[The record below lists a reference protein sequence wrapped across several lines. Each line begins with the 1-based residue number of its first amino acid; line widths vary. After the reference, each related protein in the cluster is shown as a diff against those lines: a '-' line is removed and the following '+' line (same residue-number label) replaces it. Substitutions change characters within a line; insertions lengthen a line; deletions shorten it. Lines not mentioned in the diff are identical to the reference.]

1 MYTRMHQSHSFL
13 EHFLFLFSS
22 KLPARRQ
29 VIQELAKLTLKL
41 RVFIFLC
48 LLVIEMYNL
57 CCLCLYACELT
68 VSFDSFCFIF
78 ILYFNQVVTF
88 LARRSLLVNLLTDH
102 LHPSCKKHKAL
113 NTSTRVATQRYSS
126 FTRYNDAAAII
137 INNINRSYVYLLCL
151 SSFIH
156 G

>member
-1 MYTRMHQSHSFL
+1 MYTRMHQSLSFL

-22 KLPARRQ
+22 KLPPWQ

-41 RVFIFLC
+41 RVFIFS
-48 LLVIEMYNL
+48 MFL

-88 LARRSLLVNLLTDH
+88 LARRSLLVNILTDH
-102 LHPSCKKHKAL
+102 SHPDCKKHKAL
-113 NTSTRVATQRYSS
+113 NTSTRHLHGTMMLQPSSLTTSTEATSIYC
-126 FTRYNDAAAII
+126 A
-137 INNINRSYVYLLCL
+137 
-151 SSFIH
+151 
-156 G
+156 

>member
-1 MYTRMHQSHSFL
+1 MYTRKHQSHSFL

-22 KLPARRQ
+22 KLPARWQ

-41 RVFIFLC
+41 RVFIFS
-48 LLVIEMYNL
+48 MFL

-102 LHPSCKKHKAL
+102 SHPDCKKHKAL
-113 NTSTRVATQRYSS
+113 NTSTGH
-126 FTRYNDAAAII
+126 
-137 INNINRSYVYLLCL
+137 L
-151 SSFIH
+151 H
-156 G
+156 GTMMLQPSLTTSTEAMSICCA